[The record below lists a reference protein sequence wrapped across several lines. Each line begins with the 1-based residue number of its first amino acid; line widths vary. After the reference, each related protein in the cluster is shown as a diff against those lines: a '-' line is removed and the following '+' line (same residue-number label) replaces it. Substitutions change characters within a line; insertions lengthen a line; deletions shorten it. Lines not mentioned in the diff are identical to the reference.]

1 MVDRDTDID
10 GGDLL
15 EWLTGCGPVNTTVA
29 VCEWKVHKSSSCSM
43 RLDVS
48 LVFSVCWNP
57 EDVGFNASEGMDLP
71 ARVRTKQTKNKCFL
85 LPCPLHGL
93 PAEGVD

>member
-15 EWLTGCGPVNTTVA
+15 EWLTGCGPVNPTMA
-29 VCEWKVHKSSSCSM
+29 GCEWKVHKSSSCSM

-57 EDVGFNASEGMDLP
+57 EDVGSKPSEGMNLLARQEQTDKEQRLP
-71 ARVRTKQTKNKCFL
+71 FSVSFYSFQEKVR
-85 LPCPLHGL
+85 PR
-93 PAEGVD
+93 